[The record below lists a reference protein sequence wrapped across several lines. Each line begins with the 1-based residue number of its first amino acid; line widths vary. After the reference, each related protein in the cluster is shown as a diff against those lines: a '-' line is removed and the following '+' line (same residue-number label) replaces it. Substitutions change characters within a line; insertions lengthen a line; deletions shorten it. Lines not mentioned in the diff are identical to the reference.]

1 MDKKYKL
8 TKEMI
13 EIDGRTLYRIKAL
26 RDFDNVKKGELG
38 GFIEKEENLSH
49 AGLCWV
55 SENAKVYGR
64 AMVRGNAEIY
74 GNAEVCGYA
83 KVSADA
89 KVFGHAEIY
98 GNAKVFGY
106 AEVFGHAKVYDDANV
121 YEHAKVSADA
131 IVFGYAKVSGHAEI
145 GTFARI
151 TSPNDYIVIG
161 PIGSRNGY
169 TTVHRIL
176 NTDNQSCSSDLR
188 IQCGCFNGSPDE
200 FFTKVDETH
209 VEGTLY
215 HAQYTTIVK
224 PIVDAMS
231 RINVCNITDKVGT
244 MGSEINKD

>member
-64 AMVRGNAEIY
+64 AMVRGN
-74 GNAEVCGYA
+74 
-83 KVSADA
+83 
-89 KVFGHAEIY
+89 AEIY